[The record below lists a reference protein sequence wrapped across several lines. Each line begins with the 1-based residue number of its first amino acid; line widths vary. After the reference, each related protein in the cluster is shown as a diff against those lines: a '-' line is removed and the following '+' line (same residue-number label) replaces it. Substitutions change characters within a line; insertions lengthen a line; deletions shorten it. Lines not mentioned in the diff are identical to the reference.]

1 MAPRK
6 KKAPA
11 NEQNNAENG
20 ETLETMMEEVPNNT
34 KVTDVAEVKPV
45 NTEEVAGN
53 IDDLPGIGP
62 ATAKKLRESGFGT
75 LGSLATVSIGELVAV
90 GNLGEATSRKII
102 QAARDSLNFGFISAD
117 EILERRRNMLKITT
131 GSAALDDLFGGGIE
145 TSSVTELYGEYRTG
159 KTQLAHQLCVTAQL
173 PRELGG
179 LRVNGPVKVIYID
192 TEGTFRP
199 ERILNM
205 AKRWEGDLDV
215 KEVLKNIL
223 HGRAYNSDHQMVL
236 SEKAAQ
242 DSQTEP
248 IALVVVDS
256 LIAHFRAEYVGR
268 GTLATRQQKL
278 NQHIHTLLKMAEVG
292 NMAVILTNQV
302 HSSPDQFFGD
312 PTAPVGGNIVAHA
325 SQTRVYLRKS
335 KGERRI
341 ARIADS
347 PLLPEN
353 ETVFAIT
360 GDGIID
366 VN

>member
-1 MAPRK
+1 MPPRK
-6 KKAPA
+6 KKATTS
-11 NEQNNAENG
+11 NQDSSEEG
-20 ETLETMMEEVPNNT
+20 TTLET
-34 KVTDVAEVKPV
+34 
-45 NTEEVAGN
+45 EVADATTN
-53 IDDLPGIGP
+53 DSSNTTTNDTSNAKDTSAESIDSLPGIGP
-62 ATAKKLRESGFGT
+62 ATAKKLREAGFGT
-75 LGSLATVSIGELVAV
+75 LESLATVSIGQLVAV
-90 GNLGEATSRKII
+90 GNLGEATSAKII
-102 QAARDSLNFGFISAD
+102 QAARNALDFGFIPAD
-117 EILERRRNMLKITT
+117 EVLERRRNMLKVTT
-131 GSAALDDLFGGGIE
+131 GSASLDDLFGGGIE
-145 TSSVTELYGEYRTG
+145 TGAVTELYGEYRTG
-159 KTQLAHQLCVTAQL
+159 KTQLAHQLCVAAQL

-179 LRVNGPVKVIYID
+179 LRVDGPIKVIYID

-205 AKRWEGDLDV
+205 SKRWEGDLDV
-215 KEVLKNIL
+215 KEVLKNIM

-236 SEKAAQ
+236 AEKAAQ

-248 IALVVVDS
+248 IGLVVVDS
-256 LIAHFRAEYVGR
+256 LISHFRAEYVGR

-278 NQHIHTLLKMAEVG
+278 NQHIHTLLKLAEVG
-292 NMAVILTNQV
+292 NMAVIVTNQV
-302 HSSPDQFFGD
+302 HSKPDMFFGD

>member
-1 MAPRK
+1 MPPRK
-6 KKAPA
+6 KKS
-11 NEQNNAENG
+11 NNAKNEIVEEEGVLEGTMSENS
-20 ETLETMMEEVPNNT
+20 TSVPN
-34 KVTDVAEVKPV
+34 VATNNEAS
-45 NTEEVAGN
+45 TGS

-75 LGSLATVSIGELVAV
+75 LESLATVSIGQLVAV
-90 GNLGEATSRKII
+90 GNLGEATSSKII
-102 QAARDSLNFGFISAD
+102 QAARDSLNFGFVSAD

-131 GSAALDDLFGGGIE
+131 GSASLDDLFGGGIE
-145 TSSVTELYGEYRTG
+145 TGAVTELYGEFRTG
-159 KTQLAHQLCVTAQL
+159 KTQLAHQLCVAAQL

-179 LRVNGPVKVIYID
+179 LRVDGPIKVIYID

-205 AKRWEGDLDV
+205 TKRWEGDLDV
-215 KEVLKNIL
+215 KQVLKNIM

-236 SEKAAQ
+236 AEKAAQ

-248 IALVVVDS
+248 IGLVIVDS
-256 LIAHFRAEYVGR
+256 LIAHFRAEYIGR

-302 HSSPDQFFGD
+302 HSKPDMFFGD
-312 PTAPVGGNIVAHA
+312 PTLPVGGHIVAHA